1 MYHLDPEKA
10 FSFWISMIS
19 NFKKKKV
26 KLELLTGADMLLLVE
41 KGVRGGICDA
51 IDQYGKSNNKN
62 KESSSLKY
70 QDVDNLYG
78 WAMF

>member
-1 MYHLDPEKA
+1 
-10 FSFWISMIS
+10 MIS
-19 NFKKKKV
+19 NFKEKKV

-51 IDQYGKSNNKN
+51 IDHYGKSNNKN

-70 QDVDNLYG
+70 
-78 WAMF
+78 

>member
-1 MYHLDPEKA
+1 
-10 FSFWISMIS
+10 MIS
-19 NFKKKKV
+19 NFKEKKV

-70 QDVDNLYG
+70 
-78 WAMF
+78 

>member
-1 MYHLDPEKA
+1 ML
-10 FSFWISMIS
+10 S

-51 IDQYGKSNNKN
+51 IHQYGKSNNKN

-70 QDVDNLYG
+70 WDVDNLYG